1 MKCKSTFRNLLLY
14 ILLLTF
20 SLSACMK
27 KNNDPY
33 TCNYDPCELKAP
45 ESEVKALEAFLLSKN
60 ITATKHCSGLYY
72 EILNPGADVSPA
84 VCSAIAVTYKGTLT
98 DGTVFDQST
107 TPRTFSL
114 ITLIEGW
121 KKGLLQLKKGGKIRL
136 YVPPSLGYGSTTS
149 GAIPGNSILLFDIDL
164 LDLR

>member
-107 TPRTFSL
+107 TPRTF
-114 ITLIEGW
+114 
-121 KKGLLQLKKGGKIRL
+121 
-136 YVPPSLGYGSTTS
+136 
-149 GAIPGNSILLFDIDL
+149 
-164 LDLR
+164 